1 MDRMRDTSP
10 HRDQAA
16 CCRNTQRQLACR
28 ACRDDRPLQATAQ
41 PRATAATAP
50 GESHMTYPF
59 AIGAVVGPCVITVVT
74 TAAAQDLRRR
84 RIPNWLTFGAWLL
97 ALPVQCAMH
106 GAVSGLFEWS
116 GGWLA
121 GLGLL
126 LPLYLMRGMAAGDV
140 KLMAAV
146 GAWLGAPM
154 AVQIAL
160 VAFVIGGVWALVQT
174 LAAGQ
179 WVPLLRNLRL
189 MLASAGQIRPQ
200 RDGTGDPAA
209 LRSVGS
215 IPYGVAIAIGTVG
228 VLFATA

>member
-1 MDRMRDTSP
+1 
-10 HRDQAA
+10 
-16 CCRNTQRQLACR
+16 
-28 ACRDDRPLQATAQ
+28 
-41 PRATAATAP
+41 
-50 GESHMTYPF
+50 MTHPF

-74 TAAAQDLRRR
+74 VAAAQDLQRR

-106 GAVSGLFEWS
+106 GAVTGLLDWS

-121 GLGLL
+121 GLCLL

-160 VAFVIGGVWALVQT
+160 VAFVIGGVWAIVQT

-189 MLASAGQIRPQ
+189 MLGSAGQIRPQ
-200 RDGTGDPAA
+200 REGTGDSTA